1 MPVATPRRVDPADLD
16 QATQLTDAMSR
27 LITALPG
34 SNSAAVQEAVNTL
47 LVDMAAFVKELI
59 KTPLPETPAALNSAA
74 AQ

>member
-1 MPVATPRRVDPADLD
+1 MPVATPRRVDADDLD

-34 SNSAAVQEAVNTL
+34 SNSASVQAAVNTL
-47 LVDMAAFVKELI
+47 LEDMAAFVKELI
-59 KTPLPETPAALNSAA
+59 KTPLPETPAALSSAA

>member
-1 MPVATPRRVDPADLD
+1 MPVATPRRVDTDDLN
-16 QATQLTDAMSR
+16 QAILLTDAMSH

-59 KTPLPETPAALNSAA
+59 KTPLPETPAALSSSAA
-74 AQ
+74 Q